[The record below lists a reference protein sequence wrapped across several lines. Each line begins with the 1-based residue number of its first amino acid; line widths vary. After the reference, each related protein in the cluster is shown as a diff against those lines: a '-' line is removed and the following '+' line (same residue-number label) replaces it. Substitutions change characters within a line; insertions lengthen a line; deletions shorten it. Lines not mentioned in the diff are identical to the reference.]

1 MRLAR
6 SFLVAGLLATVS
18 IASPRASVNAQ
29 SLPKLAVATTPLDIG
44 AEVLWAKDL
53 GFFKQAGLDVD
64 VSLMNNGSAIAAA
77 VASGAVEIAQANL
90 VSLASAHERGLPF
103 VLIAPG
109 GLYAATNPTTALVV
123 ARNAPL
129 RSAKDLVG
137 KTVAISGIKNITQVA
152 VQAWLA
158 QNGIDGAAVHFI
170 ELPFP
175 QMGTA
180 LAAGRVDAAV
190 IAEPDLSRSLAE
202 DGRILAPVYDAI
214 GKNFLV
220 GAWFSTGDWAKAHP
234 DLVKRF
240 AAAIAETAAW
250 ANHHHAESARILER
264 YTKIPVSSATRRV
277 TWADRL
283 DPGEIE
289 PLIDATARASVLR
302 APFPATELFA
312 PSR

>member
-1 MRLAR
+1 MALAR
-6 SFLVAGLLATVS
+6 SFLAAALLAAVS
-18 IASPRASVNAQ
+18 LASAGTTASAQ
-29 SLPKLAVATTPLDIG
+29 SLTKITVATTPLDIG

-53 GFFKQAGLDVD
+53 GFFKKAGLDVD

-77 VASGAVEIAQANL
+77 VASGAVEVAQANI

-109 GLYAATNPTTALVV
+109 GLYAGTNPTTALVV
-123 ARNAPL
+123 AQNAPL
-129 RSAKDLVG
+129 RNAKDLVG

-158 QNGIDGAAVHFI
+158 QSGIDAAAVHFI

-175 QMGTA
+175 QMGPA

-190 IAEPDLSRSLAE
+190 IAEPDLSRALAQG
-202 DGRILAPVYDAI
+202 GRVLAPVYDAI

-220 GAWFSTGDWAKAHP
+220 GAWFSTSAWANAHP
-234 DLVKRF
+234 DIVKRF
-240 AAAIAETAAW
+240 AGAIAETATW
-250 ANHHHAESARILER
+250 ANHHHAESARILES
-264 YTKIPVSSATRRV
+264 YTKVPVSSATRRV

-283 DPGEIE
+283 DPGEIQ

-302 APFPATELFA
+302 APFPAADLLA
-312 PSR
+312 PPR